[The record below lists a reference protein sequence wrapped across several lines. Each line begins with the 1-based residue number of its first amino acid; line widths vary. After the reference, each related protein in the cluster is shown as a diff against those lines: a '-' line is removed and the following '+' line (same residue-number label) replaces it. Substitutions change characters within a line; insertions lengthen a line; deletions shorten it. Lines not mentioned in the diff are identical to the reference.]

1 MHRVAA
7 AMIRSPRQAPA
18 GACASPEA
26 SATATPSIATSTP
39 AVFLALSA
47 SMPSTAPASMVIS
60 GRVES
65 ASVPRATVV

>member
-1 MHRVAA
+1 MHSVAA

-18 GACASPEA
+18 GACASPDA
-26 SATATPSIATSTP
+26 SAMPTPPIASSTP
-39 AVFLALSA
+39 EVLRALSA
-47 SMPSTAPASMVIS
+47 SMPSAAPATMVIS